1 MSVTTTDFEEVKQL
15 VRDRFT
21 WYMEETKADEL
32 IVCLTCPVS
41 NWRNKVLPSYKGNRK
56 GTERPLLL
64 EPIKQFMAEEYKSFR
79 KPTLEADD
87 CLGILSTHPKLISG
101 KKIIIS
107 EDKDLKSI
115 PGWLWNPAK
124 DKKPYLITPEE
135 ADYWHMLQTLMG
147 DTTDGYTGCPGVGK
161 DTADELLKEP
171 YLLVPYEHILKSGK
185 RKGEVEIRYTK
196 EPTDDVWASIV
207 SLYNYKGFTEEDA
220 LTQARVARI
229 CRHTDYNFKTQEPIY
244 WTPKKK

>member
-1 MSVTTTDFEEVKQL
+1 VSVTTTDFEEVKQL

-21 WYMEETKADEL
+21 WYMAETKADEL

-124 DKKPYLITPEE
+124 DKKPYLITPEV

-147 DTTDGYTGCPGVGK
+147 DTTDGYKGCPGVGK
-161 DTADELLKEP
+161 VTADELLKEP
-171 YLLVPYEHILKSGK
+171 YLLVPYEYEFKRGK
-185 RKGEVEIRYTK
+185 RKGEVEIRYNK
-196 EPTDDVWASIV
+196 EPTDDVWKAIV
-207 SLYNYKGFTEEDA
+207 SLYESKGLTEYDA
-220 LTQARVARI
+220 ITQARVARI
-229 CRHTDYNFKTQEPIY
+229 CRHTDYDFQLQQPIY
-244 WTPKKK
+244 WNP